1 MRDGTSL
8 SGLGIQ
14 WMGQLQPSEKL
25 SPAAGWKAGGRP
37 GARRSWWNF
46 TPMFPTSEARA
57 IAIETGAAIHD
68 NPDLLPHHLLIEGT
82 VDQVRRLADW
92 DEVSYIFPA
101 STDLIR
107 GLPVHG
113 CAGALTTAGP
123 VGQAVPLVGY
133 GWDGPGLGSANLN
146 YAFVYVTAA
155 AAGGFS
161 GVGDRARLRGMG
173 QVCAGYV
180 YSDQRSHRAADT
192 GRAVCQR
199 RARRWISVYRP
210 NRSAGAHFLS
220 LSSQSGADCRRPAF
234 Q

>member
-25 SPAAGWKAGGRP
+25 SPQLDGKLVAGQAPPVLVEFYSDVPEG
-37 GARRSWWNF
+37 
-46 TPMFPTSEARA
+46 EARA

-113 CAGALTTAGP
+113 CAGALTMP
-123 VGQAVPLVGY
+123 V
-133 GWDGPGLGSANLN
+133 
-146 YAFVYVTAA
+146 
-155 AAGGFS
+155 
-161 GVGDRARLRGMG
+161 
-173 QVCAGYV
+173 
-180 YSDQRSHRAADT
+180 
-192 GRAVCQR
+192 
-199 RARRWISVYRP
+199 RWGKLFRW
-210 NRSAGAHFLS
+210 
-220 LSSQSGADCRRPAF
+220 
-234 Q
+234 